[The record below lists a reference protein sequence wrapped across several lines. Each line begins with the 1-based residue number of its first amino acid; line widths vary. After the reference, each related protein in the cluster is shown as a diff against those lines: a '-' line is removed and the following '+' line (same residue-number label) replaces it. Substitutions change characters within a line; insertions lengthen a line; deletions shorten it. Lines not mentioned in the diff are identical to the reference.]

1 MTDEQQ
7 RRTINDKDK
16 AEEYIRL
23 FFEIVKK
30 VNSDDKLV
38 TYALLLIDGILEERR
53 SRIEYL
59 VSIQRS
65 FKKDKKEDLIGVL
78 NSFLFKHSG

>member
-1 MTDEQQ
+1 
-7 RRTINDKDK
+7 
-16 AEEYIRL
+16 L
-23 FFEIVKK
+23 FFEIVKR

-53 SRIEYL
+53 SRIQYL
-59 VSIQRS
+59 INIQSS

-78 NSFLFKHSG
+78 NSFLFKHSGPQVVQRDLAAHILA